1 MAAGE
6 EEREGSHHEQHRR
19 DHAPGGDLGP
29 PDTMTRS
36 PHEAPTPRMEALARL
51 PIFLALEAKR
61 AVLVGGSAAAA
72 WKAELLS
79 AAGARVDVY
88 AQDPCEELLAI
99 AAEAPRGSIAIHA
112 RGFEPADLTGAAIA
126 VAALEDEAQAAAF
139 AAAARNAGVP
149 VNVVDKPALCDF
161 AFGAIVNRSPL
172 VIGIS
177 TDGAAPVFGQAIR
190 SRLEAMIPRGFA
202 RWAEAARHW
211 RKAVQSSGLSSS
223 GRRRFW
229 RAFAGFAMN
238 NPEREPASSDF
249 DAILSAKDQAT
260 AAGAGSVT
268 LVGAGP
274 GDPELLT
281 LRAVRA
287 LQSADII
294 LI

>member
-99 AAEAPRGSIAIHA
+99 AAEAPRDSIAIHA
-112 RGFEPADLTGAAIA
+112 RGFEPPDLNGAAIA
-126 VAALEDEAQAAAF
+126 VGAIEDETQAAAF
-139 AAAARNAGVP
+139 AAAARRAGVP

-177 TDGAAPVFGQAIR
+177 TDGAAAVVGTFHPSRARAAERYSGSCRAR
-190 SRLEAMIPRGFA
+190 SAERGYRRRAGKNRLHRA
-202 RWAEAARHW
+202 
-211 RKAVQSSGLSSS
+211 
-223 GRRRFW
+223 GRRRPRRP
-229 RAFAGFAMN
+229 RAV
-238 NPEREPASSDF
+238 D
-249 DAILSAKDQAT
+249 
-260 AAGAGSVT
+260 AAGGTRA
-268 LVGAGP
+268 
-274 GDPELLT
+274 
-281 LRAVRA
+281 AVRRRDPDRRSRRA
-287 LQSADII
+287 G
-294 LI
+294 